1 MLNIFQSLFKSNLV
15 TEERVNKGVTVYK
28 ILSVFTFLILAMIW

>member
-15 TEERVNKGVTVYK
+15 TEGRVNKGVTVYK
-28 ILSVFTFLILAMIW
+28 YFQYLLFLF